1 MVLQN
6 VGKTAV
12 MLTGGAIAGFLY
24 VILLPFAWIVA
35 AAVIVMKRMAQ
46 GVLGGAAKST
56 GFGWRPIESYLTGKK
71 KKKQTDKED
80 QK

>member
-1 MVLQN
+1 MVLYN

-24 VILLPFAWIVA
+24 VLLLPFAWIVA
-35 AAVIVMKRMAQ
+35 AAVIVMKRTAE
-46 GVLGGAAKST
+46 GVVSVAAKST
-56 GFGWRPIESYLTGKK
+56 GFGWRPIEAYLTGKK
-71 KKKQTDKED
+71 KKKKADKED